1 MPDLSRILGIARR
14 ALQAHQ
20 SAMSVASN
28 NIANVNTEGYS
39 RQRIMLSAG
48 RSLVTPQGILGSGVN
63 IQGIERIHSNFIE
76 QQLLNERPNF
86 YQYEFKSTA
95 LHFIED
101 IFGEPSDFGLTR
113 NLEDFFDSFHDL
125 ANDPEITT
133 TRIIVREKAVS
144 LKNSFRR
151 INRQLTDYQQQLNK
165 ELGKKV
171 EEVNRL
177 TSQVAH
183 LNEKIVN
190 EEVSG
195 GNANDLRDKRSLLLD
210 ELSKLVD
217 VKTIENASGGINV
230 IVGGRHLVVDTQTQE
245 LALSVESAT
254 AIGPKVVFKNGGQV
268 AGISNGSIKGILD
281 TRDTHVADYLVQLDE
296 LAVNLAQQ
304 VNAIHSTG
312 YNLDGITGTDLF
324 DANVTGAADIDLN
337 PAILADANLIAASDA
352 LNEPGN
358 NNTALSLAN
367 LQDSLVMNDGDFTFS
382 DFYNSLISSIGSQAQ
397 ESDFFQ
403 DSFAITVE
411 KLEFTRDSISGV
423 SLDEEMINLI
433 EAQQAFTA
441 AARLVTTVD
450 EMTQT
455 ILNMV

>member
-1 MPDLSRILGIARR
+1 MPDLSKILGIARR

-39 RQRIMLSAG
+39 RQRIMLSSG
-48 RSLVTPQGILGSGVN
+48 KSVVTPQGILGSGVN

-125 ANDPEITT
+125 ANDPESTT
-133 TRIIVREKAVS
+133 ARIIVREKAVS

-151 INRQLTDYQQQLNK
+151 INRQLTDYQQQLNT

-183 LNEKIVN
+183 LNVKIVN

-296 LAVNLAQQ
+296 LAMNLAQQ
-304 VNAIHSTG
+304 VNVIHSTG

>member
-1 MPDLSRILGIARR
+1 MPNISRILGIARR

-20 SAMSVASN
+20 SAMNVASN

-39 RQRIMLSAG
+39 RRRIELSAG
-48 RSLVTPQGILGSGVN
+48 RSIATPQGVLGSGVN
-63 IQGIERIHSNFIE
+63 IQGIERIRSSFID

-95 LHFIED
+95 LNFIED

-113 NLEDFFDSFHDL
+113 NMEDFFDSFHDL
-125 ANDPEITT
+125 ANDPESATA
-133 TRIIVREKAVS
+133 RILVREKAVN
-144 LKNSFRR
+144 LKNGFKR
-151 INRQLTDYQQQLNK
+151 INRQLTDYRQQLNT
-165 ELGKKV
+165 ELGQKV
-171 EEVNRL
+171 KEVNRL
-177 TSQVAH
+177 TTQIAN

-190 EEVSG
+190 EEVG
-195 GNANDLRDKRSLLLD
+195 GDSANDLRDKRSLLLD
-210 ELSKLVD
+210 KLSKLVD

-230 IVGGRHLVVDTQTQE
+230 IVGGRHLVVDTQAQE

-268 AGISNGSIKGILD
+268 AGITNGSIKGILD
-281 TRDTHVADYLVQLDE
+281 IRDTQVADYLDQLDK
-296 LAVNLAQQ
+296 LAVNIAQKI
-304 VNAIHSTG
+304 NTIHSTG

-324 DANVTGAADIDLN
+324 DANVTGAADFELN
-337 PAILADANLIAASDA
+337 PAIIADANLIAASDA

-358 NNTALSLAN
+358 NNIALSLAN
-367 LQDSLVMNDGDFTFS
+367 LQGSLVMNDGDFTFS

-397 ESDFFQ
+397 GSNFFR

-411 KLEFTRDSISGV
+411 KLEYNRESVSGV
-423 SLDEEMINLI
+423 SLDEEMVNLI

-441 AARLVTTVD
+441 AARIVTTVD
-450 EMTQT
+450 EMMQT

>member
-20 SAMSVASN
+20 SAMNVASN

-39 RQRIMLSAG
+39 RQRITLSPG
-48 RSLVTPQGILGSGVN
+48 KSMVTPQGILGSGVN
-63 IQGIERIHSNFIE
+63 IQGIDRIRSNFVD
-76 QQLLNERPNF
+76 QQLLNERPNL
-86 YQYEFKSTA
+86 YQHEFKSTA
-95 LHFIED
+95 LHFVED

-125 ANDPEITT
+125 SNDPESTT
-133 TRIIVREKAVS
+133 ARIVVREKAVS
-144 LKNSFRR
+144 LKNGFKR
-151 INRQLTDYQQQLNK
+151 INRQLVDYQQQLNS

-190 EEVSG
+190 EEVTG
-195 GNANDLRDKRSLLLD
+195 GNAHDLRDKRSLLLD
-210 ELSKLVD
+210 DLSKLVD
-217 VKTIENASGGINV
+217 VKTIENDHGGMNV

-245 LALSVESAT
+245 LALSVESET
-254 AIGPKVVFKNGGQV
+254 EIGPKVVFKNGGQV
-268 AGISNGSIKGILD
+268 AAISNGSIKGILD
-281 TRDTHVADYLVQLDE
+281 TRDTHVADYLVKLDE
-296 LAVNLAQQ
+296 LAANLAQG

-312 YNLDGITGTDLF
+312 YNLDGITGTDFF
-324 DANVTGAADIDLN
+324 DPNVTSAANFNLN
-337 PAILADANLIAASDA
+337 PAIMADANLIAASDA
-352 LNEPGN
+352 LGEPGN
-358 NNTALSLAN
+358 NNTALALAN
-367 LQDSLVMNDGDFTFS
+367 LQESLVMNNGEFTFS
-382 DFYNSLISSIGSQAQ
+382 DFYNSLISSVGSQAQ

-403 DSFAITVE
+403 DSFANTVE

-423 SLDEEMINLI
+423 SLDEEMTSLI

-441 AARLVTTVD
+441 ASRVVTTVD
-450 EMTQT
+450 EMAQT

>member
-39 RQRIMLSAG
+39 RQRITLTAG
-48 RSLVTPQGILGSGVN
+48 KSVVTPQGILGSGVN
-63 IQGIERIHSNFIE
+63 IQSIERIRSNFVD

-86 YQYEFKSTA
+86 YRYEFVSTA
-95 LHFIED
+95 LHFVED

-125 ANDPEITT
+125 ANDPESTT
-133 TRIIVREKAVS
+133 ARIIVREKAVN
-144 LKNSFRR
+144 LKNTFKR
-151 INRQLTDYQQQLNK
+151 INRQLTDYQQQLNT

-190 EEVSG
+190 EEVDG
-195 GNANDLRDKRSLLLD
+195 GNAHDLRDKRSLLLD
-210 ELSKLVD
+210 DLSKLVD
-217 VKTIENASGGINV
+217 VKTIENDHGGMNV
-230 IVGGRHLVVDTQTQE
+230 IVGGRHLVVGTQAQE
-245 LALSVESAT
+245 LALSVESET

-268 AGISNGSIKGILD
+268 LGISNGSIKGILD
-281 TRDTHVADYLVQLDE
+281 TRDTYIADYLVQLDE
-296 LAVNLAQQ
+296 LAVNLAQEF
-304 VNAIHSTG
+304 NAIHSTG

-324 DANVTGAADIDLN
+324 YANVTGAADFDLN

-358 NNTALSLAN
+358 NNIALALAN

-397 ESDFFQ
+397 EFDFFQ

-411 KLEFTRDSISGV
+411 KLEFTRDSISSV
-423 SLDEEMINLI
+423 SLDEEMTNLI

-441 AARLVTTVD
+441 ASRVVTTVD
-450 EMTQT
+450 EMMQT

>member
-20 SAMSVASN
+20 SAMNVASN

-39 RQRIMLSAG
+39 RRRIELSAG
-48 RSLVTPQGILGSGVN
+48 RSIATPQGVLGSGVN
-63 IQGIERIHSNFIE
+63 IQGIERIRSSFID

-95 LHFIED
+95 LNFIED

-113 NLEDFFDSFHDL
+113 NMEDFFDSFHDL
-125 ANDPEITT
+125 ANDPESATA
-133 TRIIVREKAVS
+133 RILVREKAVN
-144 LKNSFRR
+144 LKNGFKR
-151 INRQLTDYQQQLNK
+151 INRQLTDYRQQLNT
-165 ELGKKV
+165 ELGQKV
-171 EEVNRL
+171 KEVNRL
-177 TSQVAH
+177 TTQIAN
-183 LNEKIVN
+183 LNEKIVS
-190 EEVSG
+190 EEVG
-195 GNANDLRDKRSLLLD
+195 GDSANDLRDKRSLLLD
-210 ELSKLVD
+210 KLSKLVD

-230 IVGGRHLVVDTQTQE
+230 IVGGRHLVVDTQAQE

-268 AGISNGSIKGILD
+268 AGITNGSIKGILD
-281 TRDTHVADYLVQLDE
+281 IRDTQVADYLDQLDK
-296 LAVNLAQQ
+296 LAVNIAQKI
-304 VNAIHSTG
+304 NTIHSTG

-324 DANVTGAADIDLN
+324 DANVTGAADFELN
-337 PAILADANLIAASDA
+337 PAIIADANLIAASDA

-358 NNTALSLAN
+358 NNIALSLAN
-367 LQDSLVMNDGDFTFS
+367 LQGSLVMNDGDFTFS

-397 ESDFFQ
+397 GSNFFR

-411 KLEFTRDSISGV
+411 KLEYNRESVSGV
-423 SLDEEMINLI
+423 SLDEEMVNLI

-441 AARLVTTVD
+441 ASRIVTTVD
-450 EMTQT
+450 EMMQT

>member
-1 MPDLSRILGIARR
+1 
-14 ALQAHQ
+14 
-20 SAMSVASN
+20 
-28 NIANVNTEGYS
+28 
-39 RQRIMLSAG
+39 
-48 RSLVTPQGILGSGVN
+48 
-63 IQGIERIHSNFIE
+63 
-76 QQLLNERPNF
+76 
-86 YQYEFKSTA
+86 
-95 LHFIED
+95 LHFVED

-113 NLEDFFDSFHDL
+113 NLEDLFDSFHDL
-125 ANDPEITT
+125 ANDPESTT
-133 TRIIVREKAVS
+133 VRIIVREKAVN
-144 LKNSFRR
+144 LKNSFKR
-151 INRQLTDYQQQLNK
+151 INRQLTDYQQQLNT

-190 EEVSG
+190 EEVG
-195 GNANDLRDKRSLLLD
+195 GSNANDLRDKRSLLLD

-217 VKTIENASGGINV
+217 VKTIENAGGGINV
-230 IVGGRHLVVDTQTQE
+230 IVGGRHLVVGTQAQE
-245 LALSVESAT
+245 LALSVESET

-268 AGISNGSIKGILD
+268 ADISNGSIKGILD
-281 TRDTHVADYLVQLDE
+281 TRDTYIADYLVQLDE
-296 LAVNLAQQ
+296 LAVNLAQE

-324 DANVTGAADIDLN
+324 DANVTGAADFDLN
-337 PAILADANLIAASDA
+337 PSILADANLIAASDA

-358 NNTALSLAN
+358 NNIALALAN

-397 ESDFFQ
+397 EFDFFQ

-411 KLEFTRDSISGV
+411 TLEFTRDSISAV
-423 SLDEEMINLI
+423 SLDEEMTNLI

-441 AARLVTTVD
+441 ASRVVTTVD
-450 EMTQT
+450 EMMQT

>member
-1 MPDLSRILGIARR
+1 MPNISRILGIARR

-20 SAMSVASN
+20 SAMNVASN

-39 RQRIMLSAG
+39 RRRIELSAG
-48 RSLVTPQGILGSGVN
+48 RSIVTPQGVLGSGVN
-63 IQGIERIHSNFIE
+63 IQGIERIRSSFID

-95 LHFIED
+95 LNFIED

-113 NLEDFFDSFHDL
+113 NMEDFFDSFHDL
-125 ANDPEITT
+125 ANDPESATA
-133 TRIIVREKAVS
+133 RILVREKAVN
-144 LKNSFRR
+144 LKNGFKR
-151 INRQLTDYQQQLNK
+151 INRQLTDYRQQLNT
-165 ELGKKV
+165 ELGQKV
-171 EEVNRL
+171 KEVNRL
-177 TSQVAH
+177 TTQIAN

-190 EEVSG
+190 KEVG
-195 GNANDLRDKRSLLLD
+195 GDSANDLRDKRSLLLD
-210 ELSKLVD
+210 KLSKLVD

-230 IVGGRHLVVDTQTQE
+230 IVGGRHLVVDTQAQE

-268 AGISNGSIKGILD
+268 AGITNGSIKGILD
-281 TRDTHVADYLVQLDE
+281 IRDTQVADYLDQLDK
-296 LAVNLAQQ
+296 LAVNIAQKI
-304 VNAIHSTG
+304 NTIHSTG

-324 DANVTGAADIDLN
+324 DANVTGAADFELN
-337 PAILADANLIAASDA
+337 PAIIADANLIAASDA

-358 NNTALSLAN
+358 NNIALSLAN
-367 LQDSLVMNDGDFTFS
+367 LQGSLVMNDGDFTFS

-397 ESDFFQ
+397 GSNFFR

-411 KLEFTRDSISGV
+411 KLEYNRESVSGV
-423 SLDEEMINLI
+423 SLDEEMVNLI

-441 AARLVTTVD
+441 AARIVTTVD
-450 EMTQT
+450 EMMQT

>member
-1 MPDLSRILGIARR
+1 MPNISRILGIARR

-20 SAMSVASN
+20 SAMNVASN

-39 RQRIMLSAG
+39 RRRIELSAG
-48 RSLVTPQGILGSGVN
+48 RSIATPQGVLGSGVN
-63 IQGIERIHSNFIE
+63 IQGIERIRSSFID

-95 LHFIED
+95 LNFIED

-113 NLEDFFDSFHDL
+113 NMEDFFDSFHDL
-125 ANDPEITT
+125 ANDPESATA
-133 TRIIVREKAVS
+133 RILVREKAVN
-144 LKNSFRR
+144 LKNGFKR
-151 INRQLTDYQQQLNK
+151 INRQLTDYRQQLNT
-165 ELGKKV
+165 ELGQKV
-171 EEVNRL
+171 KEVNRL
-177 TSQVAH
+177 TTQIAN
-183 LNEKIVN
+183 LNEKIVS
-190 EEVSG
+190 EEVG
-195 GNANDLRDKRSLLLD
+195 GDSANDLRDKRSLLLD
-210 ELSKLVD
+210 KLSKLVD

-230 IVGGRHLVVDTQTQE
+230 IVGGRHLVVDTQAQE

-268 AGISNGSIKGILD
+268 AGITNGSIKGILD
-281 TRDTHVADYLVQLDE
+281 IRDTQVADYLDQLDK
-296 LAVNLAQQ
+296 LAVNIAQKI
-304 VNAIHSTG
+304 NTIHSTG

-324 DANVTGAADIDLN
+324 DANVTGAADFELN
-337 PAILADANLIAASDA
+337 PAIIADANLIAASDA

-358 NNTALSLAN
+358 NNIALSLAN
-367 LQDSLVMNDGDFTFS
+367 LQGSLVMNDGDFTFS

-397 ESDFFQ
+397 GSNFFR

-411 KLEFTRDSISGV
+411 KLEYNRESVSGV
-423 SLDEEMINLI
+423 SLDEEMVNLI

-441 AARLVTTVD
+441 ASRIVTTVD
-450 EMTQT
+450 EMMQT

>member
-20 SAMSVASN
+20 SAMNVASN

-39 RQRIMLSAG
+39 RRRIELSAG
-48 RSLVTPQGILGSGVN
+48 RSIATPQGVLGSGVN
-63 IQGIERIHSNFIE
+63 IQGIERIRSSFID

-95 LHFIED
+95 LNFIED

-113 NLEDFFDSFHDL
+113 NMEDFFDSFHDL
-125 ANDPEITT
+125 ANDPESATA
-133 TRIIVREKAVS
+133 RILVREKAVN
-144 LKNSFRR
+144 LKNGFKR
-151 INRQLTDYQQQLNK
+151 INRQLTDYRQQLNT
-165 ELGKKV
+165 ELGEKV
-171 EEVNRL
+171 KEVNRL
-177 TSQVAH
+177 TTQIAN
-183 LNEKIVN
+183 LNEKIVS
-190 EEVSG
+190 EEVG
-195 GNANDLRDKRSLLLD
+195 GDSANDLRDKRSLLLD
-210 ELSKLVD
+210 KLSKLVD

-230 IVGGRHLVVDTQTQE
+230 IVGGRHLVVDTQAQE

-268 AGISNGSIKGILD
+268 AGITNGSIKGILD
-281 TRDTHVADYLVQLDE
+281 IRDTQVADYLDQLDK
-296 LAVNLAQQ
+296 LAVNIAQKI
-304 VNAIHSTG
+304 NTIHSTG

-324 DANVTGAADIDLN
+324 DANVTGAADFELN
-337 PAILADANLIAASDA
+337 PAIIADANLIAASDA

-358 NNTALSLAN
+358 NNIALSLAN
-367 LQDSLVMNDGDFTFS
+367 LQGSLVMNDGDFTFS

-397 ESDFFQ
+397 GSNFFR

-411 KLEFTRDSISGV
+411 KLEYNRESVSGV
-423 SLDEEMINLI
+423 SLDEEMVNLI

-441 AARLVTTVD
+441 ASRIVTTVD
-450 EMTQT
+450 EMMQT

>member
-1 MPDLSRILGIARR
+1 MPGLSRILGIARR

-39 RQRIMLSAG
+39 RQRITLTPGKSV
-48 RSLVTPQGILGSGVN
+48 VTPQGILGSGVN
-63 IQGIERIHSNFIE
+63 IQGIERIRSNFVD

-95 LHFIED
+95 LNFVED
-101 IFGEPSDFGLTR
+101 IFGEPSDFGLSR
-113 NLEDFFDSFHDL
+113 NMEDFFDSFNDL
-125 ANDPEITT
+125 ANDPESATA
-133 TRIIVREKAVS
+133 RILVREKAVN
-144 LKNSFRR
+144 LKNGFRR
-151 INRQLTDYQQQLNK
+151 INRQLTDYQQQLNT
-165 ELGKKV
+165 ELGEKV
-171 EEVNRL
+171 KEVNLL

-183 LNEKIVN
+183 LNEKIVSG
-190 EEVSG
+190 EVG
-195 GNANDLRDKRSLLLD
+195 GGTANDLRDKRSLLLD

-217 VKTIENASGGINV
+217 VKTIENDRGGMNV
-230 IVGGRHLVVDTQTQE
+230 IVGGRHLVVDTQAQE
-245 LALSVESAT
+245 LALSVESET

-268 AGISNGSIKGILD
+268 AGITNGSIKGILD
-281 TRDTHVADYLVQLDE
+281 TRDTYIADYLVQLDE
-296 LAVNLAQQ
+296 LAMNLAQQ

-324 DANVTGAADIDLN
+324 DANVTGAADFDLN

-358 NNTALSLAN
+358 NNITLTLAN

-397 ESDFFQ
+397 ESGFFQ
-403 DSFAITVE
+403 ESFADVVE

-423 SLDEEMINLI
+423 SLNEEMTNLI

-441 AARLVTTVD
+441 VSRVVTTVD
-450 EMTQT
+450 EMMQT

>member
-1 MPDLSRILGIARR
+1 MPNLSRILGIARR

-20 SAMSVASN
+20 SAMNVASN

-39 RQRIMLSAG
+39 RRRIELSAG
-48 RSLVTPQGILGSGVN
+48 RSIATPQGVLGSGVN
-63 IQGIERIHSNFIE
+63 IQGIERIRSSFID

-95 LHFIED
+95 LNFIED

-113 NLEDFFDSFHDL
+113 NMEDFFDSFHDL
-125 ANDPEITT
+125 ANDPESATA
-133 TRIIVREKAVS
+133 RILVREKAVN
-144 LKNSFRR
+144 LKNGFKR
-151 INRQLTDYQQQLNK
+151 INRQLTDYRQQLNT
-165 ELGKKV
+165 ELGQKV
-171 EEVNRL
+171 KEVNRL
-177 TSQVAH
+177 TTQIAN

-190 EEVSG
+190 EEVG
-195 GNANDLRDKRSLLLD
+195 GDSANDLRDKRSLLLD
-210 ELSKLVD
+210 KLSKLVD

-230 IVGGRHLVVDTQTQE
+230 IVGGRHLVVDTQAQE

-268 AGISNGSIKGILD
+268 AGITNGSIKGILD
-281 TRDTHVADYLVQLDE
+281 IRDTQVADYLDQLDK
-296 LAVNLAQQ
+296 LAVNIAQKI
-304 VNAIHSTG
+304 NTIHSTG

-324 DANVTGAADIDLN
+324 DANVTGAADFELN
-337 PAILADANLIAASDA
+337 PAIIADANLIAASDA

-358 NNTALSLAN
+358 NNIALSLAN
-367 LQDSLVMNDGDFTFS
+367 LQGSLVMNDGDFTFS

-397 ESDFFQ
+397 GSNFFR

-411 KLEFTRDSISGV
+411 KLEYNRESVSGV
-423 SLDEEMINLI
+423 SLDEEMVNLI

-441 AARLVTTVD
+441 ASRIVTTVD
-450 EMTQT
+450 EMMQT

>member
-1 MPDLSRILGIARR
+1 MPNISRILGIARR

-20 SAMSVASN
+20 SAMNVASN

-39 RQRIMLSAG
+39 RRRIELSAG
-48 RSLVTPQGILGSGVN
+48 RSIATPQGVLGSGVN
-63 IQGIERIHSNFIE
+63 IQGIERIRSSFID

-95 LHFIED
+95 LNFIED

-113 NLEDFFDSFHDL
+113 NMEDFFDSFHDL
-125 ANDPEITT
+125 ANDPESATA
-133 TRIIVREKAVS
+133 RILVREKAVN
-144 LKNSFRR
+144 LKNGFKR
-151 INRQLTDYQQQLNK
+151 INRQLTDYRQQLNT
-165 ELGKKV
+165 ELGEKV
-171 EEVNRL
+171 KEVNRL
-177 TSQVAH
+177 TSQIAN
-183 LNEKIVN
+183 LNEKIVS
-190 EEVSG
+190 EEVG
-195 GNANDLRDKRSLLLD
+195 GDSANDLRDKRSLLLD
-210 ELSKLVD
+210 KLSKLVD

-230 IVGGRHLVVDTQTQE
+230 IVGGRHLVVDTQAQE

-268 AGISNGSIKGILD
+268 AGITNGSIKGILD
-281 TRDTHVADYLVQLDE
+281 IRDTQVADYLDQLDK
-296 LAVNLAQQ
+296 LAVNIAQKI
-304 VNAIHSTG
+304 NTIHSTG

-324 DANVTGAADIDLN
+324 DANVTGAADFELN
-337 PAILADANLIAASDA
+337 PAIIADANLIAASDA

-358 NNTALSLAN
+358 NNIALSLAN
-367 LQDSLVMNDGDFTFS
+367 LQGSLVMNDGDFTFS

-397 ESDFFQ
+397 GSNFFR

-411 KLEFTRDSISGV
+411 KLEYNRESVSGV
-423 SLDEEMINLI
+423 SLDEEMVNLI

-441 AARLVTTVD
+441 ASRIVTTVD
-450 EMTQT
+450 EMMQT

>member
-1 MPDLSRILGIARR
+1 MPNISRILGIARR

-20 SAMSVASN
+20 SAMNVASN

-39 RQRIMLSAG
+39 RRRIELSAG
-48 RSLVTPQGILGSGVN
+48 RSIATPQGVLGSGVN
-63 IQGIERIHSNFIE
+63 IQGIERIRSSFID

-95 LHFIED
+95 LNFIED

-113 NLEDFFDSFHDL
+113 NMEDFFDSFHDL
-125 ANDPEITT
+125 ANDPESATA
-133 TRIIVREKAVS
+133 RILVREKAVN
-144 LKNSFRR
+144 LKNGFKR
-151 INRQLTDYQQQLNK
+151 INRQLTDYRQQLNT
-165 ELGKKV
+165 ELGQKV
-171 EEVNRL
+171 KEVNRL
-177 TSQVAH
+177 TTQIAN

-190 EEVSG
+190 EEVG
-195 GNANDLRDKRSLLLD
+195 GDSANDLRDKRSLLLD
-210 ELSKLVD
+210 KLSKLVD

-230 IVGGRHLVVDTQTQE
+230 IVGGRHLVVDTQAQE

-268 AGISNGSIKGILD
+268 AGITNGSIKGILD
-281 TRDTHVADYLVQLDE
+281 IRDTQVADYLDQLDK
-296 LAVNLAQQ
+296 LAVNIAQKI
-304 VNAIHSTG
+304 NTIHSTG

-324 DANVTGAADIDLN
+324 DANVTGAADFELN
-337 PAILADANLIAASDA
+337 PAIIADANLIAASDA

-358 NNTALSLAN
+358 NNIALSLAN
-367 LQDSLVMNDGDFTFS
+367 LQGSLVMNDGDFTFS

-397 ESDFFQ
+397 GSNFFR

-411 KLEFTRDSISGV
+411 KLEYNRESVSGV
-423 SLDEEMINLI
+423 SLDEEMVNLI

-441 AARLVTTVD
+441 ASRIVTTVD
-450 EMTQT
+450 EMMQT

>member
-1 MPDLSRILGIARR
+1 MPNISRILGIARR

-20 SAMSVASN
+20 SAMNVASN

-39 RQRIMLSAG
+39 RRRIELSAG
-48 RSLVTPQGILGSGVN
+48 RSIATPQGVLGSGVN
-63 IQGIERIHSNFIE
+63 IQGIERIRSSFID

-95 LHFIED
+95 LNFIED

-113 NLEDFFDSFHDL
+113 NMEDFFDSFHDL
-125 ANDPEITT
+125 ANDPESATA
-133 TRIIVREKAVS
+133 RILVREKAVN
-144 LKNSFRR
+144 LKNGFKR
-151 INRQLTDYQQQLNK
+151 INRQLTDYRQQLNT
-165 ELGKKV
+165 ELGQKV
-171 EEVNRL
+171 KEVNRL
-177 TSQVAH
+177 TTQIAN

-190 EEVSG
+190 KEVG
-195 GNANDLRDKRSLLLD
+195 GDSANDLRDKRSLLLD
-210 ELSKLVD
+210 KLSKLVD

-230 IVGGRHLVVDTQTQE
+230 IVGGRHLVVDTQAQE

-268 AGISNGSIKGILD
+268 AGITNGSIKGILD
-281 TRDTHVADYLVQLDE
+281 IRDTQVADYLDQLDK
-296 LAVNLAQQ
+296 LAVNIAQKI
-304 VNAIHSTG
+304 NTIHSTG

-324 DANVTGAADIDLN
+324 DANVTGAADFELN
-337 PAILADANLIAASDA
+337 PAIIADANLIAASDA

-358 NNTALSLAN
+358 NNIALSLAN
-367 LQDSLVMNDGDFTFS
+367 LQGSLVMNDGDFTFS

-397 ESDFFQ
+397 GSNFFR

-411 KLEFTRDSISGV
+411 KLEYNRESVSGV
-423 SLDEEMINLI
+423 SLDEEMVNLI

-441 AARLVTTVD
+441 AARIVTTVD
-450 EMTQT
+450 EMMQT

>member
-1 MPDLSRILGIARR
+1 MPNISRILGIARR

-20 SAMSVASN
+20 SAMNVASN

-39 RQRIMLSAG
+39 RRRIELSAG
-48 RSLVTPQGILGSGVN
+48 RSIATPQGVLGSGVN
-63 IQGIERIHSNFIE
+63 IQGIERIRSSFID

-95 LHFIED
+95 LNFIED

-113 NLEDFFDSFHDL
+113 NMEDFFDSFHDL
-125 ANDPEITT
+125 ANDPESATA
-133 TRIIVREKAVS
+133 RILVREKAVN
-144 LKNSFRR
+144 LKNGFKR
-151 INRQLTDYQQQLNK
+151 INRQLTDYRQQLNT
-165 ELGKKV
+165 ELGQKV
-171 EEVNRL
+171 KEVNRL
-177 TSQVAH
+177 TTQIAN

-190 EEVSG
+190 EEVG
-195 GNANDLRDKRSLLLD
+195 GDSANNLRDKRSLLLD
-210 ELSKLVD
+210 KLSKLVD

-230 IVGGRHLVVDTQTQE
+230 IVGGRHLVVDTQAQE

-268 AGISNGSIKGILD
+268 AGITNGSIKGILD
-281 TRDTHVADYLVQLDE
+281 IRDTQVADYLDQLDK
-296 LAVNLAQQ
+296 LAVNIAQKI
-304 VNAIHSTG
+304 NTIHSTG

-324 DANVTGAADIDLN
+324 DANVTGAADFELN
-337 PAILADANLIAASDA
+337 PAIIADANLIAASDA

-358 NNTALSLAN
+358 NNIALSLAN
-367 LQDSLVMNDGDFTFS
+367 LQGSLVMNDGDFTFS

-397 ESDFFQ
+397 GSNFFR

-411 KLEFTRDSISGV
+411 KLEYNRESVSGV
-423 SLDEEMINLI
+423 SLDEEMVNLI

-441 AARLVTTVD
+441 ASRIVTTVD
-450 EMTQT
+450 EMMQT

>member
-1 MPDLSRILGIARR
+1 MPNISRILGIARR

-20 SAMSVASN
+20 SAMNVASN

-39 RQRIMLSAG
+39 RRRIELSAG
-48 RSLVTPQGILGSGVN
+48 RSIATPQGVLGSGVN
-63 IQGIERIHSNFIE
+63 IQGIERIRSSFID

-95 LHFIED
+95 LNFIED

-113 NLEDFFDSFHDL
+113 NMEDFFDSFHDL
-125 ANDPEITT
+125 ANDPESATA
-133 TRIIVREKAVS
+133 RILVREKAVN
-144 LKNSFRR
+144 LKNGFKR
-151 INRQLTDYQQQLNK
+151 INRQLTDYRQQLNT
-165 ELGKKV
+165 ELGQKV
-171 EEVNRL
+171 KEVNRL
-177 TSQVAH
+177 TTQIAN

-190 EEVSG
+190 EEVG
-195 GNANDLRDKRSLLLD
+195 GDSANDLRDKRSLLLD
-210 ELSKLVD
+210 KLSKLVD

-230 IVGGRHLVVDTQTQE
+230 IVGGRHLVVDTQAQE

-268 AGISNGSIKGILD
+268 AGITNGSIKGILD
-281 TRDTHVADYLVQLDE
+281 IRDTQVADYLDQLDK
-296 LAVNLAQQ
+296 LAVNIAQKI
-304 VNAIHSTG
+304 NTIHSTG

-324 DANVTGAADIDLN
+324 DANVTGAADFELN
-337 PAILADANLIAASDA
+337 PAIIADANLIAASDA

-358 NNTALSLAN
+358 NNIALSLAN
-367 LQDSLVMNDGDFTFS
+367 LQGSLVMNDGDFTFS

-397 ESDFFQ
+397 GSNFFR

-411 KLEFTRDSISGV
+411 KLEYNRESVSGV
-423 SLDEEMINLI
+423 SLDEEMVNLI

-441 AARLVTTVD
+441 ASRIVTTED
-450 EMTQT
+450 EMMHT